1 MTLLDKIRADQLQ
14 ARKENNKTKATVLT
28 TLIGEAAM
36 IGKNA
41 GNRDTT
47 DDETAKVIVK
57 FVKGI
62 VETQNLTRG
71 VNKDKFNELEVEKQI
86 LEAYLPTQ
94 LTVDELKEI
103 ILTNFTE
110 KPNVGAVMAYLK
122 ANYNGLYDGK
132 IASGLVNTLY

>member
-86 LEAYLPTQ
+86 LEAYLPKQ